1 MKLSQLKIDP
11 EFQSKIPPLQ
21 FEEEQQLEQNIIA
34 EGRLLNPIITWNGY
48 ILDGHTRYRILKKHG
63 FIKFE
68 VEEIQLA
75 NKYEALAWICK
86 NQLGRR
92 NLSPERK
99 KFLLGKEYESTKLAV
114 GGQPGNCNK
123 VNRCDQNDH
132 IDSEKRTCERIAV
145 EHGVGSAT
153 VRRAEKYSRGID
165 AAEEAVP
172 GAQEEILTGHI
183 KATDEQIVALASIP
197 KEERPAILEE
207 LKKKKSD
214 RDDTIL
220 ERLKPSKPPP
230 KPKSAPQKKS
240 QRQRKTTRRRR
251 QNSRKRQYR
260 HRSPSPHRKRKS
272 SRPAMRHQVFFRYYA
287 DMEPHIG
294 SEQGGKRP
302 VVVLQNNIGNRHS
315 PTLIVATV
323 TTRTE
328 KKKNQPT
335 HVLVDSNPAFEEPSM
350 ILLEQIFTIDKSRI
364 ERFMGYASKAEM
376 LRIDMALLVSLA
388 LNVLSGNRSE

>member
-99 KFLLGKEYESTKLAV
+99 KFLL
-114 GGQPGNCNK
+114 
-123 VNRCDQNDH
+123 
-132 IDSEKRTCERIAV
+132 
-145 EHGVGSAT
+145 
-153 VRRAEKYSRGID
+153 
-165 AAEEAVP
+165 
-172 GAQEEILTGHI
+172 
-183 KATDEQIVALASIP
+183 
-197 KEERPAILEE
+197 
-207 LKKKKSD
+207 
-214 RDDTIL
+214 
-220 ERLKPSKPPP
+220 
-230 KPKSAPQKKS
+230 
-240 QRQRKTTRRRR
+240 
-251 QNSRKRQYR
+251 
-260 HRSPSPHRKRKS
+260 
-272 SRPAMRHQVFFRYYA
+272 
-287 DMEPHIG
+287 
-294 SEQGGKRP
+294 
-302 VVVLQNNIGNRHS
+302 
-315 PTLIVATV
+315 
-323 TTRTE
+323 
-328 KKKNQPT
+328 
-335 HVLVDSNPAFEEPSM
+335 
-350 ILLEQIFTIDKSRI
+350 LEQIFTIDKSRI

>member
-68 VEEIQLA
+68 AEEIQLA

-99 KFLLGKEYESTKLAV
+99 KF
-114 GGQPGNCNK
+114 
-123 VNRCDQNDH
+123 
-132 IDSEKRTCERIAV
+132 
-145 EHGVGSAT
+145 
-153 VRRAEKYSRGID
+153 
-165 AAEEAVP
+165 
-172 GAQEEILTGHI
+172 
-183 KATDEQIVALASIP
+183 
-197 KEERPAILEE
+197 
-207 LKKKKSD
+207 
-214 RDDTIL
+214 
-220 ERLKPSKPPP
+220 
-230 KPKSAPQKKS
+230 
-240 QRQRKTTRRRR
+240 
-251 QNSRKRQYR
+251 
-260 HRSPSPHRKRKS
+260 
-272 SRPAMRHQVFFRYYA
+272 
-287 DMEPHIG
+287 
-294 SEQGGKRP
+294 
-302 VVVLQNNIGNRHS
+302 
-315 PTLIVATV
+315 
-323 TTRTE
+323 
-328 KKKNQPT
+328 
-335 HVLVDSNPAFEEPSM
+335 
-350 ILLEQIFTIDKSRI
+350 LLEQIFTIDKSRI

>member
-99 KFLLGKEYESTKLAV
+99 KFLLGKE
-114 GGQPGNCNK
+114 
-123 VNRCDQNDH
+123 
-132 IDSEKRTCERIAV
+132 
-145 EHGVGSAT
+145 
-153 VRRAEKYSRGID
+153 
-165 AAEEAVP
+165 
-172 GAQEEILTGHI
+172 
-183 KATDEQIVALASIP
+183 
-197 KEERPAILEE
+197 
-207 LKKKKSD
+207 
-214 RDDTIL
+214 
-220 ERLKPSKPPP
+220 
-230 KPKSAPQKKS
+230 
-240 QRQRKTTRRRR
+240 
-251 QNSRKRQYR
+251 
-260 HRSPSPHRKRKS
+260 
-272 SRPAMRHQVFFRYYA
+272 
-287 DMEPHIG
+287 
-294 SEQGGKRP
+294 
-302 VVVLQNNIGNRHS
+302 QNNIGNRHS

-335 HVLVDSNPAFEEPSM
+335 HVLVDSNPAFEELSM